1 MSEMA
6 PPRRVSYPRPGRT
19 GAAMVEFAKIEK
31 ATLKRVGEK
40 ELQDRFKNRIP
51 KIKSAAELRK
61 VSDDRYLSLMSRRIF
76 RAGLK
81 HEMVDA
87 KWPAFETA
95 FHDFDPRRVRAMSD
109 EAVEA
114 LMRDAR
120 LIRHLGK
127 LKAVHANAAAV
138 IALGEEKGGFG
149 AYLADWPADH
159 IVGLWDD
166 LARRF
171 QHLGGGSGPQ
181 FLRMAGKDT
190 FVLSDWVVKALN
202 EWGAFKGEPKSKAD
216 RAKVQAVFND
226 WAKETGKKLAHL
238 SMILAASVD

>member
-1 MSEMA
+1 
-6 PPRRVSYPRPGRT
+6 
-19 GAAMVEFAKIEK
+19 MVAFAKIEQ
-31 ATLKRVGEK
+31 AALKRLGAK
-40 ELQDRFKNRIP
+40 ELAARIKERIP
-51 KIKSAAELRK
+51 PVKSAAALRK
-61 VSDDRYLSLMSRRIF
+61 VGDDRYLSLMALRIF

-95 FHDFDPRRVRAMSD
+95 FHKFDPRRVRAMSD

-114 LMRDAR
+114 LMKNAK

-127 LKAVHANAAAV
+127 LKAVHANAAAMLDLE
-138 IALGEEKGGFG
+138 AETKSGFG
-149 AYLADWPADH
+149 VYLADWPGSD

-166 LARRF
+166 LAKRF

-190 FVLSDWVVKALN
+190 FTLSDWVVKALN
-202 EWGAFKGEPKSKAD
+202 EWGAFKGTPKGKAD
-216 RAKVQAVFND
+216 RAKVQALFNG
-226 WAKETGKKLAHL
+226 WAEESGKPLAHL
-238 SMILAASVD
+238 SMTLAASVD